1 VPGRI
6 AVLFAVLTLAFAAPA
21 AAGSSADLRITVWPN
36 GKARGSKSWTLRCDP
51 AGGNLPNRLKACRT
65 LARLRAPFA
74 PVPPGVACSDIY
86 GGPAVAHVQ
95 GRFRGRPVEAWF
107 NRTDGCEV
115 ARWNAV
121 RVLFPVGYSSRG

>member
-1 VPGRI
+1 VAGRI
-6 AVLFAVLTLAFAAPA
+6 AVLLAVLTLALAAPA

-36 GKARGSKSWTLRCDP
+36 GKAHGSKSWTLRCDP

-86 GGPAVAHVQ
+86 GGPAVAHVH

-121 RVLFPVGYSSRG
+121 RLLFPIGYSSRG